1 MGPTP
6 MSCELEPLGVSRT
19 LVTHT
24 YDWTDLTDEWRV
36 PRARATTAGKLK
48 TSLDRFAL
56 VAEGD

>member
-1 MGPTP
+1 